1 MVNRVFAY
9 SPLIA
14 KNNKLNISIGRLLLE
29 IVGLVLGMTIIIIAL
44 SLMFDSMEIS
54 LIFTLL
60 YTILL
65 IVYAINKGFK
75 LKAGLM
81 AFATDTEKNLYLAIK
96 LNNGEDFAIGGLALG
111 NVVISVFPNDNNLMG
126 DAIQIAGAALS
137 LYNMNKSL
145 KIMANKE
152 VVGLMVEHA
161 HELSG
166 GIVWKILKVQDIKNL
181 KNSITVICDM
191 ENMKNG
197 KIKNHKKIKIY
208 NVYNS
213 FTDLVQELNEKR

>member
-65 IVYAINKGFK
+65 MS
-75 LKAGLM
+75 L
-81 AFATDTEKNLYLAIK
+81 
-96 LNNGEDFAIGGLALG
+96 LG
-111 NVVISVFPNDNNLMG
+111 ML
-126 DAIQIAGAALS
+126 Q
-137 LYNMNKSL
+137 
-145 KIMANKE
+145 
-152 VVGLMVEHA
+152 
-161 HELSG
+161 
-166 GIVWKILKVQDIKNL
+166 
-181 KNSITVICDM
+181 
-191 ENMKNG
+191 
-197 KIKNHKKIKIY
+197 
-208 NVYNS
+208 
-213 FTDLVQELNEKR
+213 